1 MRLISASFLAI
12 ALLAG
17 CSGSSSGGINNAA
30 DSGGQVASAEDAR
43 RAYLGLDA
51 SIDKAITL
59 GFAGFNSATSA
70 NISPQTAM
78 GAASGKM
85 VVTGQVDQ
93 GKSVN
98 KGMRLLEEL
107 DGYSDGDTADAGAG
121 VDSGIA
127 GITYATSATAL
138 PTLDMKLSNI
148 PTGTMTGTLSGAYVM
163 SGTLSGNVT
172 LAVTFTATLQPNAA
186 DPTKVERKPGTS
198 HITGTATSPAGTY
211 TIDVTR

>member
-1 MRLISASFLAI
+1 MRLISLSFLAF

-59 GFAGFNSATSA
+59 GFAGFNNATSA

-93 GKSVN
+93 GKSAN

-107 DGYSDGDTADAGAG
+107 DGYSDGDVADAGAG
-121 VDSGIA
+121 VDAGIA
-127 GITYATSATAL
+127 GITYATSAAAL
-138 PTLDMKLSNI
+138 PTLDMKLSMI

-163 SGTLSGNVT
+163 SGTLSGSVT

-211 TIDVTR
+211 NIDITR